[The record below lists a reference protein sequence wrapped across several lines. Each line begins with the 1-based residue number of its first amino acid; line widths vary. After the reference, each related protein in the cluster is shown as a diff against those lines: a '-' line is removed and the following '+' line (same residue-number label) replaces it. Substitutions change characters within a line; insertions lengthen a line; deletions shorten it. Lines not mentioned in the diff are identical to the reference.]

1 MLLCHRNVTQGYQ
14 ECNVIASS
22 IYRNIALGLQ
32 PLSKMIQTISM
43 GHIMLLLYFFSVGFK
58 MNVLFGARFEHL
70 ILDLTRC

>member
-1 MLLCHRNVTQGYQ
+1 MSLK
-14 ECNVIASS
+14 VIKNAMSLRHPF
-22 IYRNIALGLQ
+22 IGTFE

-58 MNVLFGARFEHL
+58 MNVLFGARFECL